1 MAGGTVT
8 LQIIGDAK
16 GALNVVE
23 NFSGQV
29 KKELGAISA
38 PASTTQ
44 QRLDA
49 MGKVGTVAFKAIL
62 TGAVAA
68 GTAIAAS
75 LKSGIDYADQIQQ
88 VSQKTGIAAES
99 LSGLQYAAGLADVS
113 MNSLSSALGKLAKAQ
128 VGNLE
133 QFKAIGVETRNL
145 DGSMRD
151 TEAVLLDV
159 ADVFQKMPDGAE
171 KSKLAMD
178 LFGRAGRDMIP
189 MLNEGSAGIRAA
201 TEEAKAFG
209 LVVSGETAAAA
220 DKFNDNLSRL
230 GGVAKGF
237 SATLAAELLPALS
250 ALTDDLVESAKE
262 GGGTTSM
269 ATKLADVVKDIT
281 GVFISAGA
289 VVSKF
294 GETLAFIVDIGG
306 QVIDSLSGI
315 SESVTLGLRAALA
328 FSTGQFDLGNKLYAM
343 SKEAGARVTRGLSDG
358 IKNSVANLKAGW
370 DGIDKTTEERIAK
383 LLGVVTDGA
392 NAAGAAAGA
401 AAPATNEYADALEAA
416 RRAAEAAE
424 PAVTKLNR
432 AVGAQIEVMGTATE
446 KWKYAVEDLDQTL
459 VPFFTD
465 FDVGVVEAGERYA
478 EFGEVIDEHS
488 AMISDVI
495 GQMIEEVIYDWENMG
510 DSLERIAQN
519 FLSNLVRR
527 FSSTVLPLNVQGGS
541 GGGFNTSALY
551 GGQNSLF
558 GGQGFSWG
566 QAGSAAM
573 YGYGAYQAG
582 QAGNMGGAVLGGAAS
597 GAQIGTMIM
606 PGIGT
611 AVGAIIGAIAGYFM
625 TNTDIPALNVIGD
638 DVVGTSGYRNLAP
651 GSSYESRLG
660 GFTFA
665 SIDGVDR
672 AQRDQI
678 GGAITDFD
686 NTVASFL
693 DDEQLARVTAALSTF
708 NLHLEEGAITAE
720 NIIGQRWDA
729 ILNTFPEDIQAIVR
743 GAGDLADQVQ
753 KLGEVLQF
761 PKLIEDI
768 LAGFGEADLL
778 ATMTDMERATYAVN
792 KQFDDAKAALV
803 AMGATEAQLAEIET
817 YRANALERLAQ
828 LQQDQLDALLDPLW
842 FDDLTEGMTPSERE
856 IARINKYYD
865 DLKERAIALGATQE
879 ELALIERRRNA
890 ALSDAIPILEQTV
903 DVLEELPNV
912 LSGLDQLHDDSSD
925 GLDDWRRAMQ
935 QVRDFLNGERYSAT
949 STLTPEQMLRA
960 AQGDFA
966 DLLSR
971 AQGGDSAAAGGLAA
985 AAQRLL
991 DLGRSYYASGEEYD
1005 ALRNSVLGS
1014 LSPFGNLANNPSSQL
1029 HDAMNAL
1036 RTAFVQFGQYLQDWN
1051 NRNYPPGSAANGA
1064 NYAGGESAM
1073 MGELRGLRE
1082 EMRGVKAAVSAA
1094 GDKQAGA
1101 IREGLKRG
1109 VG

>member
-16 GALNVVE
+16 GALKVVE

-178 LFGRAGRDMIP
+178 LFGKAGRDMIP

-209 LVVSGETAAAA
+209 LVVSQETAEAA
-220 DKFNDNLSRL
+220 DKFNDNLYRL
-230 GGVAKGF
+230 SGVAKGF
-237 SATLAAELLPALS
+237 NATLAAELAPSLA
-250 ALTDDLVESAKE
+250 ALTDLFIEGAKE
-262 GGGTTSM
+262 GEGMQGAARRLGDTIRTV
-269 ATKLADVVKDIT
+269 A
-281 GVFISAGA
+281 GVFIAGTA
-289 VVSKF
+289 QVQKF
-294 GETLAFIVDIGG
+294 SEALAFVVDVGG
-306 QVIDSLSGI
+306 QVVDALSGI
-315 SESVTLGLRAALA
+315 SDAVILGARAAVA
-328 FSTGQFDLGNKLYAM
+328 FTQGQYDLGNKLYAM
-343 SKEAGARVTRGLSDG
+343 SKDAGAKVTKGLSDG
-358 IKNSVANLKAGW
+358 IKASLRNLNEGWQAIDETAMRRIQAVWTVATETSAKAG
-370 DGIDKTTEERIAK
+370 DAADEAGKKT
-383 LLGVVTDGA
+383 
-392 NAAGAAAGA
+392 NHYAA
-401 AAPATNEYADALEAA
+401 ALEAA
-416 RRAAEAAE
+416 RRAAEGAE
-424 PAVTKLNR
+424 PAVAKLNR
-432 AVGAQIEVMGTATE
+432 AVGAQIEVMGSATE
-446 KWKYAVEDLDQTL
+446 QWKYAVEDLDQEL
-459 VPFFTD
+459 IPFFTD

-478 EFGEVIDEHS
+478 EFSGVVDEHS

-527 FSSTVLPLNVQGGS
+527 FSSTVLPLNVQGG

-686 NTVASFL
+686 NTIASFL

-842 FDDLTEGMTPSERE
+842 FDELTEGMTPSERE

-865 DLKERAIALGATQE
+865 DLKEQAIALGATQE

-991 DLGRSYYASGEEYD
+991 DLGRSYYASGDEYD

-1036 RTAFVQFGQYLQDWN
+1036 RTAFVQFGQYLQEWN

-1073 MGELRGLRE
+1073 VGELRAVVAEVKELR
-1082 EMRGVKAAVSAA
+1082 KAVSAQ
-1094 GDKQAGA
+1094 GDKQASA

-1109 VG
+1109 VA